1 MRTDVGGVI
10 GTAPGVSEAE
20 LSAIDGAV
28 TPAVQ
33 RVLAGAEA
41 ATPGYH
47 ALNLPEETDLAA
59 IDAAAAAVGEA
70 RHIVT
75 VGIGGSALGAQ
86 LLTETLCPAR
96 DHRVLDSVDP
106 LRIVPML
113 ESLTLEETVFHVV
126 SQSGETPETLANLA
140 VVREVCAAAGV
151 AWQERTVITT
161 GATGRLAAI
170 AAEHAVHQLPPV
182 EGVPGRFSVLSP
194 TCLFA
199 PAVWGVDLQGL
210 CAGAGTAVPT
220 GATDVTAGVM
230 LGAVSHRLA
239 ARGASVI
246 VMMPYADQLGRIAEW
261 FAQLWAESLGK
272 DGSGQTPV
280 KARGVT
286 DQHSQLQLYRDGPA
300 DKLICQVRVEALER
314 STAGMVTDSGHA
326 ALDGHHLG
334 AIAAA
339 ERLATRAALAR
350 SGVPVIEFSLEALSA
365 EELGALIMH
374 LQVGCMI
381 HGELAG
387 VTTFDQPAVEWGK
400 TATIELL
407 ETATG
412 QPTAP
417 SSHPPR
423 RWVDE

>member
-1 MRTDVGGVI
+1 
-10 GTAPGVSEAE
+10 
-20 LSAIDGAV
+20 
-28 TPAVQ
+28 
-33 RVLAGAEA
+33 
-41 ATPGYH
+41 
-47 ALNLPEETDLAA
+47 
-59 IDAAAAAVGEA
+59 
-70 RHIVT
+70 
-75 VGIGGSALGAQ
+75 
-86 LLTETLCPAR
+86 
-96 DHRVLDSVDP
+96 
-106 LRIVPML
+106 
-113 ESLTLEETVFHVV
+113 
-126 SQSGETPETLANLA
+126 
-140 VVREVCAAAGV
+140 
-151 AWQERTVITT
+151 
-161 GATGRLAAI
+161 
-170 AAEHAVHQLPPV
+170 
-182 EGVPGRFSVLSP
+182 
-194 TCLFA
+194 
-199 PAVWGVDLQGL
+199 
-210 CAGAGTAVPT
+210 
-220 GATDVTAGVM
+220 
-230 LGAVSHRLA
+230 
-239 ARGASVI
+239 VI

-365 EELGALIMH
+365 AELGALIMH

>member
-1 MRTDVGGVI
+1 MRTDVGGVV
-10 GTAPGVSEAE
+10 GTAPGLSEAE
-20 LSAIDGAV
+20 LSAIGTAV
-28 TPAVQ
+28 EPAL
-33 RVLAGAEA
+33 RRILAGTEA
-41 ATPGYH
+41 AAPGYH
-47 ALNLPEETDLAA
+47 ALNLPEAVDLSA
-59 IDAAAAAVGEA
+59 IAAVADAVGDV
-70 RHIVT
+70 RHVVT

-86 LLTETLCPAR
+86 LLTDSLSPAR

-113 ESLTLEETVFHVV
+113 ESIALEETLFHVV

-140 VVREVCAAAGV
+140 VVRDVCAAAGV
-151 AWQERTVITT
+151 AWEEQTVITT
-161 GATGRLAAI
+161 GSTGRLATI
-170 AAEHAVHQLPPV
+170 AAEHDVPQLPPV
-182 EGVPGRFSVLSP
+182 DGVPGRFSVLSP
-194 TCLFA
+194 TCLLA
-199 PAVWGVDLQGL
+199 PAVWGVDLQEL
-210 CAGAGTAVPT
+210 CAGAAAAVPT
-220 GATDVTAGVM
+220 RPNDVTAGVI

-246 VMMPYADQLGRIAEW
+246 VMMPYADHLARIADW

-272 DGSGQTPV
+272 GGSGQTPV

-300 DKLICQVRVEALER
+300 DKLICQVGVAALER
-314 STAGMVTDSGHA
+314 ATAGMVTDSGHPT
-326 ALDGHHLG
+326 LDGHHLG

-350 SGVPVIEFSLEALSA
+350 SSVPVIEFALEELSA
-365 EELGALIMH
+365 TELGQLIMH

-387 VTTFDQPAVEWGK
+387 VSTFDQPAVEWGK
-400 TATIELL
+400 TATFELL
-407 ETATG
+407 ETVTD

-417 SSHPPR
+417 SSHPAR
-423 RWVDE
+423 RWVEE